1 MTDQPAEAPDHR
13 GARSMLERI
22 FALLNEHDTRH
33 IPAMFTEDI
42 VFVDDAAPETLS
54 GHAEME
60 EFLASLWRAMPDFR
74 FELADGP
81 YVSEDGRH
89 LAARVHAGG
98 TLTGRFDPPGFA
110 PTGTGVST
118 EYGGF
123 YEFEGDRVKRAR
135 IIVNMNEVGVQIG
148 AAPAPGSLG
157 ERVAVGIQ
165 RLAARRMRKRS
176 QAEERAGGRPVTT
189 ATDYTIEPTRDPVHR
204 ARYAFEADGENMTVD
219 AWIEPGGGLPAHH
232 HPRQEERWSVI
243 SGEVRFQLG
252 ATKRV
257 ITAEEGEI
265 VVSAG
270 TRHSIAAVAD
280 REAHLR
286 CYVVPALGIRAFL
299 EDSSAA
305 AREGLFMR
313 GGIPRGLRGA
323 RWAASFL
330 ERHRDDVV
338 MTFPPP
344 PVVHALIALFGRS
357 GSAERGHGDAPSARP
372 SGGR

>member
-1 MTDQPAEAPDHR
+1 MTDQPAEALDHR
-13 GARSMLERI
+13 GARYMLERI
-22 FALLNEHDTRH
+22 FALLNEHDSRH
-33 IPAMFTEDI
+33 IPAIFAEDI

-81 YVSEDGRH
+81 YLSEDGRH

-98 TLTGRFDPPGFA
+98 TVTGRFDPPGFA
-110 PTGTGVST
+110 PTGTRITT
-118 EYGGF
+118 EYGAF
-123 YEFEGDRVKRAR
+123 YELDGDRIKRAR

-165 RLAARRMRKRS
+165 RVAARRMRKRS
-176 QAEERAGGRPVTT
+176 QAGERAGGRPVTT
-189 ATDYTIEPTRDPVHR
+189 ATNHTSEATRDPVHR
-204 ARYAFEADGENMTVD
+204 ARYSFEADGENMTVD
-219 AWIEPGGGLPAHH
+219 AWIEPGGVLPAHH

-257 ITAEEGEI
+257 ITAEDEEI
-265 VVSAG
+265 VVPAG
-270 TRHSIAAVAD
+270 TTHSIAAVAD
-280 REAHLR
+280 REAHMR
-286 CYVVPALGIRAFL
+286 CYVVPALGIRDFL

-323 RWAASFL
+323 RWAATFL
-330 ERHRDDVV
+330 ERHRADVV
-338 MTFPPP
+338 MTFPPA
-344 PVVHALIALFGRS
+344 PVQRAMIALFAGS
-357 GSAERGHGDAPSARP
+357 GSAAHRRDASA
-372 SGGR
+372 